1 MIACTLG
8 LFGTVRAQET
18 ILVGDGA
25 DVSTWAQAYNTPV
38 DVYSSY
44 YLSQQIYTADE
55 IMSAGGSAGT
65 ITQIAF
71 KRAPNSGGPTRDW
84 SIYLTNTTESSFP
97 YSTFLVSSSD
107 KVYSGSFAICEDW
120 NVFELSDFEYT
131 GGNLLVT
138 VVDNSGVGGGDVF
151 WYGHASS
158 LAVAAG
164 RSTQYAPES
173 LTESMAPGYTNRNYI
188 QLTFAAAG
196 EGGEEPETP
205 VDPEPEQ
212 PTEPETPGEALS
224 EFFYDFNDSSLEGW
238 NIFQGSAA
246 TGEGWALGSGAANG
260 GNGDTPC
267 VFSASWNNYNMVPD
281 NYIVTANAY
290 AITSESVLSWYVK
303 HSNYAS
309 YAPFDP
315 YEVVVSTDGVNFE
328 SVQNYTAEMGV
339 YTKELSLAA
348 YAGQTLYIGFHHYY
362 GMGYG
367 EFLMID
373 DIKLTAGEGG
383 ETPETPTEP
392 ETPVAPA
399 APANLVATANG
410 QNSIVVTWE
419 AVEGATDYYVY
430 KDGQMWANTNG
441 ATTYTEN
448 GLSAGTQY
456 CFKVQAVADDLES
469 ELSEEACA
477 TTEAEEPTEPEQPEG
492 DIVELVIETGTDMNP
507 NATGNYYLPIYDYA
521 KYAMSQQ
528 IYTAEELGGNV
539 GPINSVAFKLGAW
552 TRTPETRQYEVYLTN
567 TDLNMFN
574 GNTFVALSE
583 EDKVFDGDV
592 EIEGTID
599 TWFTIEFDKPFNYTG
614 GNIVLTVYDKTGVSL
629 TSTYHQFYK
638 YAAASRS
645 LYKQNNTS
653 AYDMFNLGTGIYQ
666 TYVSQ
671 IRVGMTISMV
681 LTAPANVVAT
691 AQGSSA
697 ISLSWYAVGV
707 AASYN
712 VYNGTELVANVEGT
726 TYTVE
731 GLTPETTYCYTVTAV
746 KEDGEESEASAEVC
760 ATTTV
765 VAPATPTNLVA
776 TSNGETSVSLTWDAV
791 ETAASYNVY
800 SGTSLVANVEEAA
813 YTVEG
818 LDAETTYCFT
828 VTAVNNGGES
838 AASAEA
844 CATTDEFTGCYLILT
859 MTDSW
864 GDGWNGNVLV
874 FEYGSVSKQFTLANG
889 KTGTETL
896 AISKGAHVT
905 MTYKLGGSST
915 YPQENGFTVAYDN
928 GQEIV
933 SAAQNTLTTST
944 SWEFD
949 VDCTPV
955 APNAPVV
962 KAEATG
968 GSTIALTMSSTGAD
982 SYNVYLGEE
991 AIVTGLTENKYT
1003 VENLE
1008 AATEYCFSITAVN
1021 EVGESEASEACAT
1034 TFEEGSII
1042 VSIGEGE
1049 IAQFS
1054 APIYNAATYSYSLS
1068 QQIYT
1073 AEEIGLEDGTS
1084 IKSISFHHVSGNN
1097 NTRDIVVYLQNVEKG
1112 VFEGSYDWIEVS
1124 DADIVYQGTY
1134 TFGVAEDWAT
1144 IEFQNAFEYAG
1155 ANVAVTVYDKTG
1167 TSYGY
1172 SYDICDKFYSSQ
1184 VNDWRGMFYTKTS
1197 EIDLTTIS
1205 SLYGSYMYT
1214 GSYGVP
1220 ANVYYVN
1227 NIKFRAVEAG
1237 ETPEEPEQ
1245 PIEPETPAYVQIGE
1259 GEYYNSSYSKQVP
1272 ICDYYTYFASQTIY
1286 TAEEIG
1292 VEAGV
1297 ISSIAYNLQAAYN
1310 HTRNIAVYM
1319 KNTDRT
1325 EAYSSWETFTADNCV
1340 YSGDYTFETTGWAT
1354 IELQNAFE
1362 YTGGNLL
1369 ITVVDNTGAYTEDG
1383 NIDYFYLYATG
1394 VLASTDDIKCI
1405 YKNSGATID
1414 PLNITLQKSYLY
1426 ASIDGANTCLAP
1438 QIRLGFGANE
1448 GGDEPIVDGTEY
1460 RLVSTGVDY
1469 NALEYVY
1476 ESETSD
1482 KVIEIRK
1489 GQNYGYGQDITFLQ
1503 YDENG
1508 VLTGY
1513 EYGWAENGA
1522 LVKTGSNYQYTDVEY
1537 TYTDGL
1543 VAAYT
1548 ETTYSGWSE
1557 PSATEYTITRDAE
1570 GNITEVASG
1579 TSKVVYAYENGK
1591 LVSEVKSY
1599 YNQWAETPGYET
1611 EYEIEYTYDEN
1622 GNCTVATQY
1631 STYSGERVARKATEY
1646 VYATTIPAENVVAF
1660 AYPHAVAPAHANLIA
1675 KAISYEFREDYNTG
1689 EITKDYFTVT
1699 PYVYNPEVVSE
1710 PLAPMGLT
1718 VSAVSDTELRLSWV
1732 ALESAEK
1739 FNIYKG
1745 GEFFAE
1751 SESETYYA
1759 TGLEIGTEY
1768 CFSVSAVNG
1777 EFESPVSETV
1787 CGKTLDLVAIYPAE
1801 IAFGEVRVGNY
1812 WAKEETTAS
1821 VEIDPLGKT
1830 ITAITCD
1837 NAFFTVPTIDLTAS
1851 YIMFE
1856 LGYDKT
1862 AEAGEYTGNLVVTL
1876 EGGETVTAP
1885 VTATAYAPATA
1896 DVFELAQEITFV
1908 DGVYTDTPDFATLH
1922 DDYLMPGEGE
1932 WNDGKLMDAVYTFT
1946 LETPSAVTVKV
1957 AGENAQYAIYKA
1969 EGFEYPTEETF
1980 NGVDRAITTAFS
1992 FDFNDGELGAFT
2004 IQDNDEYQDYS
2015 WDVEED
2021 ENGGYKLTSYSYLG
2035 WWGESGNWEWFADAD
2050 ERIITNEAYN
2060 ITEKS
2065 VLTFDMNVNGQ
2076 FEGVIIEV
2084 TKDGETFTTIENIL
2098 ETSYSYEWLAKRVN
2112 IGAKLAELGLEYGE
2126 YRISLYHDMQGY
2138 GELNIDNLV
2147 LAERELA
2154 FPEGTYYL
2162 FAAAEKDLAVEV
2174 SVVETEEVVIVPE
2187 AKAYRLESVES
2198 FMATVY
2204 TYDEVFTNR
2213 VVEMEE
2219 EGVVSTLSYNK
2230 AGQLVNVV
2238 QLYDTFDEN
2247 DNPVVATLSE
2257 ISYTYNEDGTLA
2269 TYTETAPTP
2278 TGAMATTTTEYTYE
2292 DGRLAKVEN
2301 ADYEIEMT
2309 YVYNEDGTVKEIVE
2323 PYMTTSFTYEEG
2335 NLVKTTIGWDDEETG
2350 EFFVEAEEVY
2360 TYANGNVVKQE
2371 SYEYGSLY
2379 QVHEFFYD
2387 ATIFAED
2394 VYTFELPHMAIASVE
2409 PTSNNVLAKE
2419 LSYYSYYDEE
2429 AGETIVH
2436 SYTMT
2441 VYNYNPAIVLAPVTP
2456 INFAAEVVDGV
2467 VELTWEA
2474 FADAETFTV
2483 YQDGEVIANNVTEG
2497 FYAVEGLSAGEY
2509 CFVVRAYNAA
2519 GASAATN
2526 EACVTVEGGEPTPT
2540 VPAAPVLS
2548 GEATGPYEI
2557 VLSWTEVEGATSYN
2571 LYYGEQLL
2579 GNTEGL
2585 GGKISV
2591 DEAGAEYC
2599 FTVTAVNAAGES
2611 EHSNVVCV
2619 TTPKEDSIEENA
2631 TALNIYPNPAVD
2643 RVVIETEA
2651 TIEAVSIYT
2660 LTGVMIYS
2668 EVDFNNNTINV
2679 TDFASGVYVMK
2690 VRTENGEVVKRFI
2703 KK

>member
-18 ILVGDGA
+18 LFYDDFEDASTFETNWNLFQGSTATGANWQRGSGSLCGGYGDSYA
-25 DVSTWAQAYNTPV
+25 VYSASYTTSSVQCDNYIITKNAYLISETSEIQWYVTHSAYNYAPS
-38 DVYSSY
+38 DGY
-44 YLSQQIYTADE
+44 YVTISEDGTNYVHVSDQLTCKAGEAEQSFSLADYAGKTIYVGFHHTGWGGEFLKLDN
-55 IMSAGGSAGT
+55 IRLTGSA
-65 ITQIAF
+65 
-71 KRAPNSGGPTRDW
+71 SSEGG
-84 SIYLTNTTESSFP
+84 E
-97 YSTFLVSSSD
+97 
-107 KVYSGSFAICEDW
+107 
-120 NVFELSDFEYT
+120 
-131 GGNLLVT
+131 
-138 VVDNSGVGGGDVF
+138 
-151 WYGHASS
+151 
-158 LAVAAG
+158 
-164 RSTQYAPES
+164 
-173 LTESMAPGYTNRNYI
+173 
-188 QLTFAAAG
+188 G
-196 EGGEEPETP
+196 EGGE
-205 VDPEPEQ
+205 
-212 PTEPETPGEALS
+212 TEELAS
-224 EFFYDFNDSSLEGW
+224 EFSFDFEDGAMTGLRT
-238 NIFQGSAA
+238 FA
-246 TGEGWALGSGAANG
+246 GEGSTAPLWAIGNV
-260 GNGDTPC
+260 GNGTGIYSMSYNPTTWMTYAT
-267 VFSASWNNYNMVPD
+267 VNNYVVTENP
-281 NYIVTANAY
+281 YQITAN
-290 AITSESVLSWYVK
+290 SVLSWYLS
-303 HSNYAS
+303 HSNSDYA
-309 YAPFDP
+309 YADVCA
-315 YEVVVSTDGVNFE
+315 VVVSEDGEAFTAVE
-328 SVQNYTAEMGV
+328 TYTFDGTNNAMEC
-339 YTKELSLAA
+339 SLAA
-348 YAGQTLYIGFHHYY
+348 YAGKNLYVGFRHYCVDEY
-362 GMGYG
+362 GG
-367 EFLMID
+367 ESLILD
-373 DIKLTAGEGG
+373 DIKLSLVEGG
-383 ETPETPTEP
+383 ETPEQP
-392 ETPVAPA
+392 
-399 APANLVATANG
+399 
-410 QNSIVVTWE
+410 
-419 AVEGATDYYVY
+419 
-430 KDGQMWANTNG
+430 
-441 ATTYTEN
+441 
-448 GLSAGTQY
+448 
-456 CFKVQAVADDLES
+456 
-469 ELSEEACA
+469 
-477 TTEAEEPTEPEQPEG
+477 EEPTEPEQPEEPAG

-507 NATGNYYLPIYDYA
+507 NANSNYYLPVYDYA

-539 GPINSVAFKLGAW
+539 GPINSVAFKLGAF
-552 TRTPETRQYEVYLTN
+552 TRTPVTRQYEVYLTN

-592 EIEGTID
+592 EIEGTVD
-599 TWFTIEFDKPFNYTG
+599 TWFTIEFSKPFNYTG
-614 GNIVLTVYDKTGVSL
+614 GNIVLTVYDKTGTAL

-638 YAAASRS
+638 YAAANRS
-645 LYKQNNTS
+645 LYKQNNAS
-653 AYDMFNLGTGIYQ
+653 AYDMFNLGTGQLQ

-671 IRVGMTISMV
+671 VRLGMTVSMV

-731 GLTPETTYCYTVTAV
+731 GLNPETTYCYTVTAV

-765 VAPATPTNLVA
+765 TAPATPTNLVA
-776 TSNGETSVSLTWDAV
+776 TANGETSVSLTWDAV
-791 ETAASYNVY
+791 ETAVSYNIY

-818 LDAETTYCFT
+818 LEAETTYCYT
-828 VTAVNNGGES
+828 VKAVNNGGES
-838 AASAEA
+838 EASAEV
-844 CATTDEFTGCYLILT
+844 CATTDEFTGCYVVVTLI
-859 MTDSW
+859 DSY

-874 FEYGSVSKQFTLANG
+874 FEYGAVSKQFTLANG

-896 AISKGAHVT
+896 AISKGANVT
-905 MTYKLGGSST
+905 VTYKVGGSYT
-915 YPQENGFTVAYDN
+915 YPAENGFTIAYDN

-933 SAAQNTLTTST
+933 SAAQGSLSANT
-944 SWEFD
+944 SWEFN

-955 APNAPVV
+955 APNAPIV

-968 GSTIALTMSSTGAD
+968 GSTIVLTMSSTGAD

-991 AIVTGLTENKYT
+991 AIVTGLTENTYT

-1008 AATEYCFSITAVN
+1008 AATEYCFSIVAVN

-1034 TFEEGSII
+1034 TFEEGSVI

-1054 APIYNAATYSYSLS
+1054 APICNYASYNYSLS

-1073 AEEIGLEDGTS
+1073 AEEIGLENGTS

-1097 NTRDIVVYLQNVEKG
+1097 NTRDIVVYLQNVEKD
-1112 VFEGSYDWIEVS
+1112 VFEGSYDWIEVA

-1134 TFGVAEDWAT
+1134 TFGAAEDWAT

-1167 TSYGY
+1167 TNYGY

-1184 VNDWRGMFYTKTS
+1184 VNELRGMYYAKTS
-1197 EIDLTTIS
+1197 ELDLTAITSIYATS
-1205 SLYGSYMYT
+1205 MNT

-1227 NIKFRAVEAG
+1227 NIKFRAVEAV
-1237 ETPEEPEQ
+1237 ETPEQPEQ
-1245 PIEPETPAYVQIGE
+1245 PETPAYVQIGE
-1259 GEYYNSSYSKQVP
+1259 GEYYNSNYSKQAP

-1383 NIDYFYLYATG
+1383 NIEYFYLYATG

-1460 RLVSTGVDY
+1460 RLVSTGADY

-1476 ESETSD
+1476 ESETSN
-1482 KVIEIRK
+1482 KVVEIRK

-1522 LVKTGSNYQYTDVEY
+1522 IVKTGSSYSYSVVEY

-1543 VAAYT
+1543 VTAYT
-1548 ETTYSGWSE
+1548 ETSYYGWMD
-1557 PSATEYTITRDAE
+1557 PLTTEYTITRDAE
-1570 GNITEVASG
+1570 GNITEVAYGS
-1579 TSKVVYAYENGK
+1579 TSKVVYTYENGK

-1599 YNQWAETPGYET
+1599 YNQWAETPGYVT
-1611 EYEIEYTYDEN
+1611 EYEIEYAYDEN

-1631 STYSGERVARKATEY
+1631 SAYDGKKVARKATEY

-1660 AYPHAVAPAHANLIA
+1660 AYPHAVAPAHANLVT
-1675 KAISYEFREDYNTG
+1675 KAISYEFVEDWQTG

-1710 PLAPMGLT
+1710 PLAPMALT

-1732 ALESAEK
+1732 AVESAEK
-1739 FNIYKG
+1739 FYIYKG
-1745 GEFFAE
+1745 EEFFAE
-1751 SESETYYA
+1751 SETTSYNV
-1759 TGLEIGTEY
+1759 TGLESATEY
-1768 CFSVSAVNG
+1768 CFSVSGVNG
-1777 EFESPVSETV
+1777 EFESPKSEV
-1787 CGKTLDLVAIYPAE
+1787 ACGKTLDLVAIYPAE

-1812 WAKEETTAS
+1812 WAKAATVAS

-1837 NAFFTVPTIDLTAS
+1837 NAFFTVPTIDLTAG
-1851 YIMFE
+1851 YIMFD
-1856 LGYDKT
+1856 LGYDMT

-1876 EGGETVTAP
+1876 EGGATVTAP

-1896 DVFELAQEITFV
+1896 DVFELAQEITFTE
-1908 DGVYTDTPDFATLH
+1908 GVYTDTPDFATLH

-1946 LETPSAVTVKV
+1946 LETPSAVTVNV
-1957 AGENAQYAIYKA
+1957 TGENAQYAIYQA
-1969 EGFEYPTEETF
+1969 EGFEFPTEETF

-2035 WWGESGNWEWFADAD
+2035 WYGENGNWEWFADAD

-2084 TKDGETFTTIENIL
+2084 TKDGETFTTIENIM

-2154 FPEGTYYL
+2154 FPEGTYFL

-2174 SVVETEEVVIVPE
+2174 SIVETEEVVIVPE

-2198 FMATVY
+2198 FMETVY

-2219 EGVVSTLSYNK
+2219 EGITTTLSYNK
-2230 AGQLVNVV
+2230 AGQVV
-2238 QLYDTFDEN
+2238 SAAQVVVYEGEEGE
-2247 DNPVVATLSE
+2247 PVEEVLSSIE
-2257 ISYTYNEDGTLA
+2257 YTYNADGTLA

-2292 DGRLAKVEN
+2292 DGKLVKVEN

-2323 PYMTTSFTYEEG
+2323 PYMTTVFTYENG
-2335 NLVKTTIGWDDEETG
+2335 NLVKTTIGWNDEETG
-2350 EFFVEAEEVY
+2350 EFFAEAEEVY

-2387 ATIFAED
+2387 LTVAAED
-2394 VYTFELPHMAIASVE
+2394 VYTFELPHMAIANVK
-2409 PTSNNVLAKE
+2409 PVNNNVLVKE

-2429 AGETIVH
+2429 VGETIIH

-2441 VYNYNPAIVLAPVTP
+2441 VYNYTPAIVLAPVTP

-2483 YQDGEVIANNVTEG
+2483 YQDGEVIADDVTEG
-2497 FYAVEGLSAGEY
+2497 SYAVEGLAAGEY

-2540 VPAAPVLS
+2540 VPAAPVVRVTEVTS
-2548 GEATGPYEI
+2548 TTI
-2557 VLSWTEVEGATSYN
+2557 VLEWDAVEGATEYAV
-2571 LYYGEQLL
+2571 YFEGEKL
-2579 GNTEGL
+2579 GTL
-2585 GGKISV
+2585 
-2591 DEAGAEYC
+2591 AGTIAGIQDLEPETTYC
-2599 FTVTAVNAAGES
+2599 FTVTAINEAGES
-2611 EHSNVVCV
+2611 AHSEEVCATTAPDAIAENV
-2619 TTPKEDSIEENA
+2619 A
-2631 TALNIYPNPAVD
+2631 ALNIYPNPAVD

-2668 EVDFNNNTINV
+2668 EVDFNNNTIDV

>member
-8 LFGTVRAQET
+8 LFGTVRAQEVIT
-18 ILVGDGA
+18 IGEGTETSYAIADNYDGHGA
-25 DVSTWAQAYNTPV
+25 
-38 DVYSSY
+38 
-44 YLSQQIYTADE
+44 SQMIYTAEE
-55 IMSAGGSAGT
+55 IGSAGT
-65 ITQIAF
+65 ITSIAF
-71 KRAPNSGGPTRDW
+71 QKAGGANYDRTW
-84 SIYLTNTTESSFP
+84 SIYMKHIDEENFTSNYNYIMSADELVYEGTFSTTNDWVVFN
-97 YSTFLVSSSD
+97 V
-107 KVYSGSFAICEDW
+107 GSFQYDGE
-120 NVFELSDFEYT
+120 S
-131 GGNLLVT
+131 NLLVT
-138 VVDNSGVGGGDVF
+138 VVDNSGAYGGDQL
-151 WYGHASS
+151 WYYTQYTQDQGSKTLTKYFTADIDITKQTGFS
-158 LAVAAG
+158 AFAG
-164 RSTQYAPES
+164 RF
-173 LTESMAPGYTNRNYI
+173 NI
-188 QLTFAAAG
+188 QLTIAAG
-196 EGGEEPETP
+196 EGGEEGGEGNEGGEGEGGET
-205 VDPEPEQ
+205 EEL
-212 PTEPETPGEALS
+212 AS
-224 EFFYDFNDSSLEGW
+224 EFAFDFEDGAMTGLRT
-238 NIFQGSAA
+238 FA
-246 TGEGWALGSGAANG
+246 GEGSTAPLWAIGNV
-260 GNGDTPC
+260 GNGTGIYSMSYNPTTWMTYAT
-267 VFSASWNNYNMVPD
+267 VNNYVVTENP
-281 NYIVTANAY
+281 YQITAN
-290 AITSESVLSWYVK
+290 SVLSWYLS
-303 HSNYAS
+303 HSNSDYA
-309 YAPFDP
+309 YADVCA
-315 YEVVVSTDGVNFE
+315 VVVSEDGEAFTAVE
-328 SVQNYTAEMGV
+328 TYTFDGTNNAMEC
-339 YTKELSLAA
+339 SLAA
-348 YAGQTLYIGFHHYY
+348 YAGKNLYVGFRHYCVDEY
-362 GMGYG
+362 GG
-367 EFLMID
+367 ESLILD
-373 DIKLTAGEGG
+373 DIKLSLVEGG
-383 ETPETPTEP
+383 ETPEQP
-392 ETPVAPA
+392 
-399 APANLVATANG
+399 
-410 QNSIVVTWE
+410 
-419 AVEGATDYYVY
+419 
-430 KDGQMWANTNG
+430 
-441 ATTYTEN
+441 
-448 GLSAGTQY
+448 
-456 CFKVQAVADDLES
+456 
-469 ELSEEACA
+469 
-477 TTEAEEPTEPEQPEG
+477 EEPTEPEQPEEPEEPAG

-614 GNIVLTVYDKTGVSL
+614 GNIVLTVYDKTGVAL

-638 YAAASRS
+638 YAAANRS
-645 LYKQNNTS
+645 LYKQNNAS
-653 AYDMFNLGTGIYQ
+653 AYDMFNLGTGQLQ

-671 IRVGMTISMV
+671 VRLGMTVSMV

-731 GLTPETTYCYTVTAV
+731 GLNPETTYCYTVTAV

-765 VAPATPTNLVA
+765 TAPATPTNLVA
-776 TSNGETSVSLTWDAV
+776 TANGETSVSLTWDAV
-791 ETAASYNVY
+791 ETAVSYNVY

-818 LDAETTYCFT
+818 LEAETTYCFT
-828 VTAVNNGGES
+828 VKAVNNGGES
-838 AASAEA
+838 EASAEA
-844 CATTDEFTGCYLILT
+844 CATTDEFTGCYVVVT
-859 MTDSW
+859 MTDSY
-864 GDGWNGNVLV
+864 GDGWNGNYLTLSYNGIVKKLEFV
-874 FEYGSVSKQFTLANG
+874 GSGTNY
-889 KTGTETL
+889 KTKTETL

-905 MTYKLGGSST
+905 LTYTIGGSYT
-915 YPQENGFTVAYDN
+915 YPEENGFTVAYDN
-928 GQEIV
+928 GQEII
-933 SAAQNTLTTST
+933 SADKGSLTTST

-955 APNAPVV
+955 APNAPIV

-968 GSTIALTMSSTGAD
+968 GSTIVLTMSSTGAD

-1008 AATEYCFSITAVN
+1008 AATEYCFSIVAVN

-1054 APIYNAATYSYSLS
+1054 APICNYAGYNYSLS

-1073 AEEIGLEDGTS
+1073 AEEIGLENGTS

-1112 VFEGSYDWIEVS
+1112 VFEGSYDWIEVA

-1134 TFGVAEDWAT
+1134 TFGAAEDWAT

-1167 TSYGY
+1167 TNYGY

-1184 VNDWRGMFYTKTS
+1184 VNELRGMYYAKAS
-1197 EIDLTTIS
+1197 ELDLTAITSIYATS
-1205 SLYGSYMYT
+1205 MNT

-1227 NIKFRAVEAG
+1227 NIKFRAVEAV
-1237 ETPEEPEQ
+1237 ETPEQPEQ
-1245 PIEPETPAYVQIGE
+1245 PETPAYVQIGE
-1259 GEYYNSSYSKQVP
+1259 GEYYNSNYSKQAP

-1383 NIDYFYLYATG
+1383 NIEYFYLYATG

-1460 RLVSTGVDY
+1460 RLVSTGADY

-1476 ESETSD
+1476 ESETSN
-1482 KVIEIRK
+1482 KVVEIRK

-1522 LVKTGSNYQYTDVEY
+1522 IVKTGSSYSYSVVEY

-1543 VAAYT
+1543 VTAYT
-1548 ETTYSGWSE
+1548 ETDYYGWSE

-1570 GNITEVASG
+1570 GNITEVAYG
-1579 TSKVVYAYENGK
+1579 TSKLVYTYENGK

-1599 YNQWAETPGYET
+1599 YDQWAETPGYVT
-1611 EYEIEYTYDEN
+1611 EYEIEYAYDEN

-1631 STYSGERVARKATEY
+1631 STYSGERVARKGTEY
-1646 VYATTIPAENVVAF
+1646 VYETTIPAENVVAF
-1660 AYPHAVAPAHANLIA
+1660 AYPHAVAPAHANLVT
-1675 KAISYEFREDYNTG
+1675 KAISYEFVENWQTG

-1699 PYVYNPEVVSE
+1699 PYVYNPEVASE
-1710 PLAPMGLT
+1710 PLAPMALT

-1739 FNIYKG
+1739 FYIYKG
-1745 GEFFAE
+1745 EEFFAE
-1751 SESETYYA
+1751 SETTSYNV
-1759 TGLEIGTEY
+1759 TGLESATEY
-1768 CFSVSAVNG
+1768 CFSVSGVNG
-1777 EFESPVSETV
+1777 EFESPKSEV
-1787 CGKTLDLVAIYPAE
+1787 ACGKTLDLVAIYPAE

-1812 WAKEETTAS
+1812 WAKAATVAS

-1837 NAFFTVPTIDLTAS
+1837 NAFFTVPTIDLTAG
-1851 YIMFE
+1851 YIMFD
-1856 LGYDKT
+1856 LGYDMT

-1876 EGGETVTAP
+1876 EGGATVTAP
-1885 VTATAYAPATA
+1885 VTATAYAPVTP
-1896 DVFELAQEITFV
+1896 DVFELAQEITFTE
-1908 DGVYTDTPDFATLH
+1908 GVYTDTPDFATLH

-1946 LETPSAVTVKV
+1946 LETPSAVTVNV

-1969 EGFEYPTEETF
+1969 EGFEFPTEETF
-1980 NGVDRAITTAFS
+1980 NGVDRAMTTAFS

-2004 IQDNDEYQDYS
+2004 IQDNDEYKDYS
-2015 WDVEED
+2015 WDVEDD

-2035 WWGESGNWEWFADAD
+2035 WWGEDNSWQYFADAD
-2050 ERIITNEAYN
+2050 ERIITNEAFN

-2084 TKDGETFTTIENIL
+2084 TKDGETFTVIENIL

-2154 FPEGTYYL
+2154 FPEGTYFL

-2187 AKAYRLESVES
+2187 PKAYRLESVES

-2257 ISYTYNEDGTLA
+2257 ISYTYNADGTLA

-2292 DGRLAKVEN
+2292 DGKLVKVEN

-2309 YVYNEDGTVKEIVE
+2309 YVYNADGTVKEIVE
-2323 PYMTTSFTYEEG
+2323 PYMTTVFTYENG
-2335 NLVKTTIGWDDEETG
+2335 NLVKTTIGWNDEETG
-2350 EFFVEAEEVY
+2350 EFFAEAEEVY

-2387 ATIFAED
+2387 TKVLAKD
-2394 VYTFELPHMAIASVE
+2394 VYTFELPHMAIANVK
-2409 PTSNNVLAKE
+2409 PVNNNVLAKE

-2497 FYAVEGLSAGEY
+2497 FYAVEGLATGEY